1 MKYVFG
7 YPYWIY
13 KIDPK
18 SYDKQKIDADILNNY
33 YINPTRNNWDNK
45 SYMDSKLH
53 HSNSDRGNPHFK
65 EIDYTKLMRQYQ
77 MVFSQFI
84 KELNIGEPEAQID
97 ITNYTAMKTGQY
109 MRKHNHIGDKDTG
122 CDFTCVHYFRYN
134 PKEHPSTTFYNP
146 SGTSNVIRYMRPSH
160 YNRLNIKNP
169 EHSYRLPFFQLEA
182 QEDEIHIMPSEVE
195 HEVPPFE
202 SDELRVTIVVN
213 LSIK

>member
-1 MKYVFG
+1 MNYLFG

-18 SYDKQKIDADILNNY
+18 SYDKEQISKDILNNY
-33 YINPTRNNWDNK
+33 YINPVRNNWDNK

-65 EIDYTKLMRQYQ
+65 EINYSKLMRQYQ
-77 MVFSQFI
+77 MLFGSFL
-84 KELNIGEPEAQID
+84 KELDLPNAQAD
-97 ITNYTAMKTGQY
+97 FTITNYTAMKMGQY
-109 MRKHNHIGDKDTG
+109 MRKHNHIGD
-122 CDFTCVHYFRYN
+122 CDFTCVHYFSFN

-146 SGTSNVIRYMRPSH
+146 NNGATSIRYLRPNH
-160 YNRLNIKNP
+160 YNKLNITKP
-169 EHSYRLPFFQLEA
+169 EHSFRLPYFQLPA
-182 QEDEIHIMPSEVE
+182 KEDEIHIMPSEVE
-195 HEVPPFE
+195 HEVPPFN